1 MSDYISILIIILGL
15 IFFLVIVPKIKKKEL
30 NEKKEKEL
38 LLLDIKK
45 KLTII
50 LDKKGTSA
58 IGKNYFGAPIKE
70 LEELYR
76 DVAKSY
82 AVNNMDFPIAIMT
95 KDYIFNLLR
104 EWPNKKLKNLS
115 NNLDNY

>member
-1 MSDYISILIIILGL
+1 MHNSTTHQKEVILFLIKISLAYLLLSGNNNVRLYFYINNNFGL

-82 AVNNMDFPIAIMT
+82 VVNNMNFQ
-95 KDYIFNLLR
+95 
-104 EWPNKKLKNLS
+104 
-115 NNLDNY
+115 